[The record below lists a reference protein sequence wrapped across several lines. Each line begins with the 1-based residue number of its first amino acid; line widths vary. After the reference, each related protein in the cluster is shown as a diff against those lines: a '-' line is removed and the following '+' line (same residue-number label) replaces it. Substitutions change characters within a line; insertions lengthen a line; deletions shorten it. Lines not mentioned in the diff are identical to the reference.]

1 MMSKKNLLDRYSGVE
16 TMENRIRCPAHPGRI
31 LKNLYLTP
39 LGLSVSK
46 VAEILEVSRNAVSA
60 IVNGRRAVTPEMALR
75 LSQAFT
81 DSTPESWLNLQRNY
95 DLWQAIHKTKAWKAV
110 QPVPMVVREDQA
122 EYKTSD
128 KTHDD

>member
-1 MMSKKNLLDRYSGVE
+1 
-16 TMENRIRCPAHPGRI
+16 MENRIRCPAHPGRI